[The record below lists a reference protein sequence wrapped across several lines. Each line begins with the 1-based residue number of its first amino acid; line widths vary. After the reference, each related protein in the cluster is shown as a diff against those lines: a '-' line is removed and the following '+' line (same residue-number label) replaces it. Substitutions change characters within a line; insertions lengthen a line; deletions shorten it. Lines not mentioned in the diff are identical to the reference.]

1 MQGGR
6 TITKRKIT
14 ALGWFDDDGHQT
26 TGLIKVETTQ
36 GISVVNLDGETPDGP
51 KITQYFVGAIQK
63 TEDAHA
69 DACTIIETGK
79 EISKSAAEEIIKA
92 NKERKKCQEP
102 KKEA

>member
-14 ALGWFDDDGHQT
+14 ALGWFDDGEHQT
-26 TGLIKVETTQ
+26 TGLIKVHTHREL
-36 GISVVNLDGETPDGP
+36 GPDAADPG
-51 KITQYFVGAIQK
+51 KTQYFVGTIVK

-79 EISKSAAEEIIKA
+79 EITEKQAREMME
-92 NKERKKCQEP
+92 KKH
-102 KKEA
+102 ARN

>member
-14 ALGWFDDDGHQT
+14 ALGWFDDGENQI
-26 TGLIKVETTQ
+26 TGLIKVETHYEIKP
-36 GISVVNLDGETPDGP
+36 GVEDMRYLG
-51 KITQYFVGAIQK
+51 KTQYFVGTILK

-92 NKERKKCQEP
+92 NKERKKCQELDA
-102 KKEA
+102 EA

>member
-14 ALGWFDDDGHQT
+14 ALGWFDDGENQT
-26 TGLIKVETTQ
+26 TGVIKVETTQ
-36 GISVVNLDGETPDGP
+36 TIPVVNLYGQTPDGP
-51 KITQYFVGAIQK
+51 KITQYFVGTIQK
-63 TEDAHA
+63 TEDAFK
-69 DACTIIETGK
+69 DARTIIETGK
-79 EISKSAAEEIIKA
+79 SISESAAEEIIKA

>member
-14 ALGWFDDDGHQT
+14 ALGWFDDGEHQT
-26 TGLIKVETTQ
+26 TGLIKVHTRRELGPGAETDPGQ
-36 GISVVNLDGETPDGP
+36 
-51 KITQYFVGAIQK
+51 TQYFVGTILK

-79 EISKSAAEEIIKA
+79 EITEKQA
-92 NKERKKCQEP
+92 QEMME
-102 KKEA
+102 KNNARN

>member
-14 ALGWFDDDGHQT
+14 ALGWFDDGEHQT
-26 TGLIKVETTQ
+26 TGLIKVETHH
-36 GISVVNLDGETPDGP
+36 ETKPGVKDMRYLET
-51 KITQYFVGAIQK
+51 TQYFIGTILK

-79 EISKSAAEEIIKA
+79 EISKSAAEEIIEA
-92 NKERKKCQEP
+92 NKERKKCQELSS
-102 KKEA
+102 EA